1 MKNLLFTFSVIILG
15 LISSCGSY
23 TNHITSAYHQKARP
37 NSKLAIVPVR
47 YKYTGAYTKKMTD
60 EQRTKLEEQE
70 SKQFQ
75 NEIASGIVRK
85 MGKGDSEISVIL
97 QDVNSTNAKL
107 KKKGFSIHDT
117 YEMSPSELGNIL
129 NVDAIILV
137 EIESD
142 QFFSDFEAEVVE
154 TGVAV
159 VKTIFKQSQI
169 LDLGWIATG
178 EIQTHAT
185 IIDTKDEV
193 ILWSVGKEIETRVSR
208 TPKETI
214 DKIKRKIVHL
224 FPYRNHDFKKK

>member
-1 MKNLLFTFSVIILG
+1 MKNLLITLSIIIMG
-15 LISSCGSY
+15 LSSCGSY
-23 TNHITSAYHQKARP
+23 KNHITSAYHQKARS

-47 YKYTGAYTKKMTD
+47 YQYTGSYTKKMTD
-60 EQRTKLEEQE
+60 EQKIKLEEME

-75 NEIASGIVRK
+75 KKIASGIVRK
-85 MGKGDSEISVIL
+85 MGTANSKINVIL

-107 KKKGFSIHDT
+107 KKKGFTIHDT
-117 YEMSPSELGNIL
+117 YEMSPKELGEIL
-129 NVDAIILV
+129 NVDAVILV
-137 EIESD
+137 NIKSD
-142 QFFSDFEAEVVE
+142 QFFSDFEADVVE
-154 TGVAV
+154 TGVAI
-159 VKTIFKQSQI
+159 VKTIFKENPI

-208 TPKETI
+208 TPSETM

-224 FPYRNHDFKKK
+224 FPYRNYDFKKK